1 MKLSEIIDAEDVTI
15 TAKVVILAAL
25 ASGGLVVAAAAFG
38 LAWTVFKVVGG
49 L

>member
-1 MKLSEIIDAEDVTI
+1 MKLPPIMDAEDVGI
-15 TAKVVILAAL
+15 IAKGLILTAL

>member
-1 MKLSEIIDAEDVTI
+1 MKLPPIMDAEDVGI
-15 TAKVVILAAL
+15 IAKGAILAAL
-25 ASGGLVVAAAAFG
+25 ASGGLVAGAAAFG

>member
-1 MKLSEIIDAEDVTI
+1 MKLSEIIDAEDVGI
-15 TAKVVILAAL
+15 IAKAAILAAL

-38 LAWTVFKVVGG
+38 LAWTGFKVVGG

>member
-1 MKLSEIIDAEDVTI
+1 MKLSEIIDAEDVGI
-15 TAKVVILAAL
+15 IAKVALLAGL
-25 ASGGLVVAAAAFG
+25 ASGGLIAAAAAFG